1 MSVVEEAAASGDA
14 RGEGG
19 ASDERTRLAPAG
31 WYRHPADL
39 ARLIVAAAVTAII
52 ALVVEIYP
60 EGVLRMSTDLVR
72 LVSNLPTWLTAGI
85 VGFLQLAA
93 VVTPVVVVAVLVVR
107 RKWAILGLLALAGVL
122 GAVLVLIGHA
132 FVEDTAP
139 IAVQANQKLDSWFT
153 GRSFPSGTYLA
164 VAAAVATAAGP
175 FLRRSWRRMTYV
187 GVGAAA
193 LLRLLTATEVPINLA
208 TGLALG
214 CLAGSLALVLFGA
227 PPQRID
233 TDLVRS
239 VLERCGLDAR
249 SITPIS
255 RDRGSP
261 TVLAELTDGAA
272 YVRVLGRE
280 ERDTDLLLRWWR
292 ALRVK
297 GLGDHRP
304 AGSARR
310 VAENA
315 ALAESLAGT
324 AGARVPTV
332 LGVADTD
339 VEGAMLLVDEYV
351 DGVPLSA
358 MAGDEIG
365 DDLLAD
371 VWHQVE
377 ALRSRR
383 IAHRWLDAK
392 HVRVR
397 DGAAVIVDFRSAV
410 TTARNELLAADVVE
424 LLASTSALVGVP
436 RAVAPARDVL
446 GPAALAEALPLV
458 QPVVLRPRSREQM
471 KPKGEVKAL
480 RDAVQ
485 EAAGVEKL
493 ELAQIQRITIKGVV
507 SLVGSAVLAY
517 YLISLLSDWQ
527 DIWETMKSADWSSLP
542 WMLVLM
548 VGSYVGG
555 SISLMGAV
563 NVDLAF
569 GRTLEVMFG
578 QSFLNRFTPAN
589 AGGMALR
596 ARYLQLAGTD
606 LTVAAAAVGL
616 TSAASGVVQGVLLVV
631 FAFWGGATGAF
642 GDISLPAA
650 STILLVLVAVA
661 AVVGLALLSRWGRR
675 VVVPWARRTW
685 DKAFGSFRELAKRPT
700 KMVELFGGA
709 LFAKLSTIIA
719 FYVSIHAFGVEM
731 SFARAGALYMV
742 ANTIG
747 SAVPTPG
754 GVGGIE
760 AALTAAL
767 LAAGVEDA
775 TAASIVLFF
784 RLWTFW
790 FPTIPGWFY
799 LQRIQRQGIV

>member
-1 MSVVEEAAASGDA
+1 M
-14 RGEGG
+14 
-19 ASDERTRLAPAG
+19 
-31 WYRHPADL
+31 
-39 ARLIVAAAVTAII
+39 
-52 ALVVEIYP
+52 
-60 EGVLRMSTDLVR
+60 
-72 LVSNLPTWLTAGI
+72 
-85 VGFLQLAA
+85 
-93 VVTPVVVVAVLVVR
+93 
-107 RKWAILGLLALAGVL
+107 
-122 GAVLVLIGHA
+122 
-132 FVEDTAP
+132 
-139 IAVQANQKLDSWFT
+139 
-153 GRSFPSGTYLA
+153 
-164 VAAAVATAAGP
+164 
-175 FLRRSWRRMTYV
+175 
-187 GVGAAA
+187 
-193 LLRLLTATEVPINLA
+193 
-208 TGLALG
+208 
-214 CLAGSLALVLFGA
+214 
-227 PPQRID
+227 
-233 TDLVRS
+233 
-239 VLERCGLDAR
+239 
-249 SITPIS
+249 
-255 RDRGSP
+255 
-261 TVLAELTDGAA
+261 
-272 YVRVLGRE
+272 
-280 ERDTDLLLRWWR
+280 
-292 ALRVK
+292 
-297 GLGDHRP
+297 
-304 AGSARR
+304 
-310 VAENA
+310 
-315 ALAESLAGT
+315 
-324 AGARVPTV
+324 
-332 LGVADTD
+332 
-339 VEGAMLLVDEYV
+339 
-351 DGVPLSA
+351 
-358 MAGDEIG
+358 
-365 DDLLAD
+365 
-371 VWHQVE
+371 
-377 ALRSRR
+377 
-383 IAHRWLDAK
+383 
-392 HVRVR
+392 
-397 DGAAVIVDFRSAV
+397 
-410 TTARNELLAADVVE
+410 
-424 LLASTSALVGVP
+424 
-436 RAVAPARDVL
+436 APARDVL

>member
-1 MSVVEEAAASGDA
+1 MSTVRQTRASGDSGDA
-14 RGEGG
+14 
-19 ASDERTRLAPAG
+19 AAERTRLAPAG
-31 WYRHPADL
+31 WYRHPADV
-39 ARLIVAAAVTAII
+39 ARLIVALAVTAFI
-52 ALVVEIYP
+52 ALVVAIYP
-60 EGVLRMSTDLVR
+60 NGVRRASTDLVR
-72 LVSNLPTWLTAGI
+72 LVSNLPGWLTSFV

-93 VVTPVVVVAVLVVR
+93 VLTPIVLLGVLVLR
-107 RKWAILGLLALAGVL
+107 RKWAILGLLALAAALAAALVFL
-122 GAVLVLIGHA
+122 GRV

-139 IAVQANQKLDSWFT
+139 AAVEANEKLDSWFT
-153 GRSFPSGTYLA
+153 DRSFPSGIYLA
-164 VAAAVATAAGP
+164 MAAAVATAAGP
-175 FLRRSWRRMTYV
+175 FLRRSWRRTAWV
-187 GVGAAA
+187 AVGAAA
-193 LLRLLTATEVPINLA
+193 VLRLLTAAEVPVNLA
-208 TGLALG
+208 TGLAIG
-214 CLAGSLALVLFGA
+214 CLAGSLALVLLGA

-249 SITPIS
+249 SITS
-255 RDRGSP
+255 LSQNRGSP
-261 TVLAELTDGAA
+261 TVLAELDDGGA

-280 ERDTDLLLRWWR
+280 ERDTDLLLRMWR

-304 AGSARR
+304 TGTARR

-315 ALAESLAGT
+315 ALAESLAAT
-324 AGARVPTV
+324 AGACVPTV
-332 LGVADTD
+332 LGVATTD
-339 VEGAMLLVDEYV
+339 VEGAVLLIDEYV

-358 MAGDEIG
+358 MTGEEIG

-371 VWHQVE
+371 VWHQVD
-377 ALRSRR
+377 ALRRRR

-410 TTARNELLAADVVE
+410 TAAREDLLAADVVE
-424 LLASTSALVGVP
+424 LLASTSALVGVA
-436 RAVAPARDVL
+436 RAVATARDVL
-446 GPAALAEALPLV
+446 GPAALADALPLL
-458 QPVVLRPRSREQM
+458 QPVVLRPRTREQM
-471 KPKGEVKAL
+471 KPKARIEEL
-480 RDAVQ
+480 RAAVQ
-485 EAAGVEKL
+485 QAAGVDTI
-493 ELAQIQRITIKGVV
+493 ELAQIQRITVKGVV

-517 YLISLLSDWQ
+517 YVISLLADWQ
-527 DIWETMKSADWSSLP
+527 DIWDTMKSADWSSLP
-542 WMLVLM
+542 LMLALM

-555 SISLMGAV
+555 AISLMGAV
-563 NVDLAF
+563 NTDLAF
-569 GRTLEVMFG
+569 GRTVEVMFG

-642 GDISLPAA
+642 ENISLPQA
-650 STILLVLVAVA
+650 STILLVLIAIA
-661 AVVGLALLSRWGRR
+661 AVVGLIVLSGWGRR
-675 VVVPWARRTW
+675 TVIPWTRRTW
-685 DKAFGSFRELAKRPT
+685 DKAFGSFRELAKRPA

-709 LFAKLSTIIA
+709 LFAKMSTVIA
-719 FYVSIHAFGVEM
+719 FYVSVHAFGVDM

-767 LAAGVEDA
+767 IAAGVDDA

-790 FPTIPGWFY
+790 FPTLPGWFY
-799 LQRIQRQGIV
+799 LQRIQREGIV